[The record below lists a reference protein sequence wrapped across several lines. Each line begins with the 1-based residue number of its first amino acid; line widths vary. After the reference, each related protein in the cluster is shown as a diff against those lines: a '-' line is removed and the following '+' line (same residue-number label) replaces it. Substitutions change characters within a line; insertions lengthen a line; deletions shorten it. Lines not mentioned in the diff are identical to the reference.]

1 MKGKEYWSNYKLSLT
16 DTSFALMFNK
26 LVHLK
31 INLYALLETPH
42 LQIGILKPL
51 FISDNVQANHLLWYF
66 HCCFYNDALS
76 WETLHFNSYLAQVWT
91 QIKLPLTHTSFQI
104 FELESVLLSLQEL
117 WCPTVKKVFLL
128 GKENLKRIKW

>member
-51 FISDNVQANHLLWYF
+51 FISDNVQANHLL
-66 HCCFYNDALS
+66 
-76 WETLHFNSYLAQVWT
+76 
-91 QIKLPLTHTSFQI
+91 
-104 FELESVLLSLQEL
+104 
-117 WCPTVKKVFLL
+117 
-128 GKENLKRIKW
+128 